1 MKIETI
7 CNSLLETLTEVGYNE
22 STLFN
27 YRGVIRRF
35 KAFCKDKG
43 VSEYTPELGQA
54 YADDVIS
61 TKTGKFSKQR
71 YFSQGRFARL
81 LTSYHYTGL
90 FDLSVMKRGRKEPE
104 SEDLNKLYHEYIFYL
119 GEKYSNKNT
128 IRFYDYEVFCLFQY
142 LASIQIYELE
152 EVSATTIVTYLKIT
166 KQSRQRAVICGLR
179 LYFTF
184 IGRTDLFAVIDGMHA
199 YRSKRIIPVLTDDE
213 KDRLRNTIE
222 SQNITYRDAAIVLL
236 GLSTGIRAIDLI
248 SLRLSS
254 VDWNS
259 ETISFKQSKTG
270 NPVCIPLTLAVGNA
284 IARYLYKERPN
295 TDNDYLFVRTLA
307 PFGPL
312 AGHASCYVIVK
323 NVFKKANIS
332 KDARIFGMHMLRHN
346 AASTMVKNGVPIST
360 IAAVLGH
367 ANTYTT
373 DVYITTDEAQLRE
386 CVLPMTDISKE
397 VVA

>member
-1 MKIETI
+1 MKIDTI
-7 CNSLLETLTEVGYNE
+7 CNALLETLAEASYNE

-35 KAFCKDKG
+35 HAFSKEKG
-43 VSEYTPELGQA
+43 ASEYTPELGQA

-61 TKTGKFSKQR
+61 KKTGKFSKQR

-81 LTSYHYTGL
+81 LTSYYYKGS
-90 FDLSVMKRGRKEPE
+90 FDLSTMKRGKKEPDN
-104 SEDLNKLYHEYIFYL
+104 EDLNKLYHEYISYL
-119 GEKYSNKNT
+119 KKKYSNNNT
-128 IRFYDYEVFCLFQY
+128 VLFYDYEAFCLFQY

-152 EVSATTIVTYLKIT
+152 EVSSTTIVAYLKT
-166 KQSRQRAVICGLR
+166 MKQSRQRAVLCGLR

-199 YRSKRIIPVLTDDE
+199 YRSRRIIPVLTDEE
-213 KDRLRNTIE
+213 KDRIRNTIE
-222 SQNITYRDAAIVLL
+222 SGDITNRDAAIVLL

-254 VDWNS
+254 IDWYS

-284 IARYLYKERPN
+284 IARYLYKERPDA
-295 TDNDYLFVRTLA
+295 DNDYLFVRTLA

-323 NVFKKANIS
+323 NAFKKANIS

-346 AASTMVKNGVPIST
+346 AASTMVKNEVPIST

-367 ANTYTT
+367 ANTDTT
-373 DVYITTDEAQLRE
+373 DVYITTDKVRLRE
-386 CVLPMTDISKE
+386 CVLPMTGISKE
-397 VVA
+397 VNV

>member
-1 MKIETI
+1 MKIDTI
-7 CNSLLETLTEVGYNE
+7 CNALLDTLFEAGYNE

-35 KAFCKDKG
+35 KAFCKEKG
-43 VSEYTPELGQA
+43 VSEYNPELGKF
-54 YADDVIS
+54 YANDVIS
-61 TKTGKFSKQR
+61 KKTGKFSKQR

-81 LTSYHYTGL
+81 LTSYYYTGS
-90 FDLSVMKRGRKEPE
+90 FDLSVMKRGRKEPDNK
-104 SEDLNKLYHEYIFYL
+104 DLNKLYHEYISYL
-119 GEKYSNKNT
+119 EEKYSNKNT
-128 IRFYDYEVFCLFQY
+128 VLFYDYEVFCLFQY
-142 LASIQIYELE
+142 LASTQIYELE
-152 EVSATTIVTYLKIT
+152 KVSATTIIAYLKTT
-166 KQSRQRAVICGLR
+166 KQIRQRAVLCGLR

-184 IGRTDLFAVIDGMHA
+184 IDRTDLFAVIDGMHT
-199 YRSKRIIPVLTDDE
+199 YRTKRIIPMLTDDE

-222 SQNITYRDAAIVLL
+222 SGDITNRDAAIVLL

-254 VDWNS
+254 IDWNS

-270 NPVCIPLTLAVGNA
+270 NPLCIPLTLAIGNA
-284 IARYLYKERPN
+284 IARYLYKERP
-295 TDNDYLFVRTLA
+295 DAENDYLFVRTLA

-323 NVFKKANIS
+323 NAFKKANIS

-346 AASTMVKNGVPIST
+346 AASTMVKNEVPIST

-367 ANTYTT
+367 ANMDTT
-373 DVYITTDEAQLRE
+373 DVYITTDETRLRE
-386 CVLPMTDISKE
+386 CVLPMMGISEE
-397 VVA
+397 VIA